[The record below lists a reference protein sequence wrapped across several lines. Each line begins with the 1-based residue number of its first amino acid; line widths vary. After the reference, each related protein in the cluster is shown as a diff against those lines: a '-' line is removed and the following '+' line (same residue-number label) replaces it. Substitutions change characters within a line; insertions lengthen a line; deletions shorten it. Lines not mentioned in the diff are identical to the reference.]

1 MANLLSPETHSLV
14 GLGSWALGDENL
26 ASRSTT
32 DATER
37 PSGREDAR
45 LLSSR
50 HSRRGRTSRSRS
62 SSSRPSEAEM
72 RDSAVPASILPPSA
86 PHQHAPLESLRRA
99 LLSVRR
105 YLFHLSI
112 VEPQSVSP
120 LQQPVPHHQDV
131 PPPPP
136 HLHHQQPVP
145 PASDFDLFLFVS
157 RREYENSRLLLMRN
171 ERTIPS
177 LCRLVAAS
185 HFMPTSSAAV
195 TAATVP
201 VSSLS
206 GRTPQ
211 GHSSL

>member
-14 GLGSWALGDENL
+14 GLGSWALSDDNP
-26 ASRSTT
+26 ASRSAT
-32 DATER
+32 DATGG
-37 PSGREDAR
+37 SGRREDAR
-45 LLSSR
+45 LSSSR

-62 SSSRPSEAEM
+62 SSSRLAEVEM
-72 RDSAVPASILPPSA
+72 RNSAVSVSIPPLSA
-86 PHQHAPLESLRRA
+86 PQQYTPLESLRRA

-105 YLFHLSI
+105 YLFHFSI

-120 LQQPVPHHQDV
+120 LQQPVPHRQDA

-136 HLHHQQPVP
+136 HLQHQQPIL

-185 HFMPTSSAAV
+185 HFMPTPLAAA
-195 TAATVP
+195 TAAAAP
-201 VSSLS
+201 VSSLP
-206 GRTPQ
+206 GRSPQ
-211 GHSSL
+211 DHSSL